1 MRKAKKS
8 LPHTNPNMN
17 RYLAILA
24 FFGLFA
30 ACKSDNNTR
39 LPILGAREAVSK
51 VVAGETVV
59 DTIYKTL
66 PDFEFVNQ
74 DSTIITG
81 ETFRNS
87 IYVADFF
94 FTSCPSI
101 CPIMHRNMLRAYEKF
116 KDNPE
121 VMFLSH
127 SIDTKYDTPAVLKD
141 YAVKLGADG
150 PQWQFVTGS
159 RESIYGIA
167 PEYMVFAEENDK
179 VAGGYEHQ
187 GWFILVD
194 KDKHIRGAY
203 DGTDADQVE
212 KMMKDMDILLQE
224 YEK

>member
-1 MRKAKKS
+1 MK
-8 LPHTNPNMN
+8 
-17 RYLAILA
+17 RYFALLTICS
-24 FFGLFA
+24 LFA
-30 ACKSDNNTR
+30 ACQSDSSSR
-39 LPILGAREAVSK
+39 LPILGSREPVSR
-51 VVAGETVV
+51 VVDGETVV
-59 DTIYKTL
+59 DTVYKTL
-66 PDFEFVNQ
+66 PDFEFINQ
-74 DSTIITG
+74 DSARVTG
-81 ETFRNS
+81 ETFSNS

-116 KDNPE
+116 KDHPE

-141 YAVKLGADG
+141 YAVKLGVDG

-167 PEYMVFAEENDK
+167 PEYMVFAEENDQA
-179 VAGGYEHQ
+179 AGGYEHQ

-203 DGTDADQVE
+203 DGTDTDQVE
-212 KMMKDMDILLQE
+212 QMMKDMEVLLQE